1 MQALNGDVMP
11 LWWCPCNDFS
21 SSVALFDPDTPKRPS
36 QQIPV
41 PIGLL
46 RTTVTEIWTGR
57 TETERVKTEG
67 SEFWS
72 PGSQVK
78 TPSSFRD
85 MPAKRPS
92 TLTQEV

>member
-1 MQALNGDVMP
+1 MEEKKGCMDITMQALKGDVMP

-36 QQIPV
+36 QQILV

-67 SEFWS
+67 SEVWW
-72 PGSQVK
+72 
-78 TPSSFRD
+78 
-85 MPAKRPS
+85 
-92 TLTQEV
+92 